1 MDISQALVAKSDQLN
16 ASDLS
21 GNPIVATIK
30 AVRKGDASK
39 PVIVDLVGMDGRP
52 WKPSKGMLRVV
63 ASKWG
68 VEADAW
74 AGRMVKLANNPEVI
88 YAGEKVGGV
97 EVIAMSHIDA
107 AFTIPVRVSQKKVK
121 QHHVAVLAEPVTEPW
136 VAQWQAITNALA
148 EAGYTGDGP
157 VMLATAGQ
165 VIGSSWDHP
174 NKISAEDA
182 QKILAAVRED
192 KHEGAPESPS
202 EPVEQ

>member
-30 AVRKGDASK
+30 AVRRGDASK
-39 PVIVDLVGMDGRP
+39 PVIVDLVGMEGRP

-74 AGRMVKLANNPEVI
+74 AGRMVKLSNNPEVI

-136 VAQWQAITNALA
+136 LAQWQAISNALT
-148 EAGYTGDGP
+148 EAGYTGTS
-157 VMLATAGQ
+157 VELLATAGQ
-165 VIGSSWDHP
+165 VIGTSWDHP

-182 QKILAAVRED
+182 QKILAAVRDDNQGEPPAD
-192 KHEGAPESPS
+192 
-202 EPVEQ
+202 PVEA